1 MQSIGL
7 EDVGSAIIMT
17 LGLLLVSLTVVGLLM
32 WWLYR
37 VFKNKDPQNNHS
49 ASLKSDQDSQK
60 EP

>member
-7 EDVGSAIIMT
+7 DDVGSAIIIT
-17 LGLLLVSLTVVGLLM
+17 LGLLFASLTVVGLLM

-37 VFKNKDPQNNHS
+37 VFKNKDTQNNDS
-49 ASLKSDQDSQK
+49 PTLKSDQDPQK

>member
-37 VFKNKDPQNNHS
+37 VFKNKDSQNS
-49 ASLKSDQDSQK
+49 KSPSLKSDQNTEK
-60 EP
+60 ES